1 MSATVA
7 IIPARGGSKG
17 IPRKNLIDVCGQ
29 PLVAWSI
36 GEKKDIER
44 RAKLAGATVTHL
56 QLASQFRCSG
66 SDGYL
71 AWLDNALKLMVPAI
85 FAAIVF
91 TGVAMVQGEV
101 GGLAHWP
108 HYAAALV
115 ALVVTLA
122 TKGNML
128 WTVAAGMASLHALPA
143 LVHWVFG

>member
-1 MSATVA
+1 MGQLESWLVVLGLALGTFL
-7 IIPARGGSKG
+7 IRYSFIGLFARRDM
-17 IPRKNLIDVCGQ
+17 P
-29 PLVAWSI
+29 
-36 GEKKDIER
+36 
-44 RAKLAGATVTHL
+44 
-56 QLASQFRCSG
+56 
-66 SDGYL
+66 

-128 WTVAAGMASLHALPA
+128 WTVAAGMASLHALPV